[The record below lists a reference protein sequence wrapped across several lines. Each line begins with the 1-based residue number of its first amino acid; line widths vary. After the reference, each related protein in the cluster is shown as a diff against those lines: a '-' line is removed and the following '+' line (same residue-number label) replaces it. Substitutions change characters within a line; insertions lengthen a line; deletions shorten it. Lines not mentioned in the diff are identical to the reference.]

1 MTSTALALNQEKRRV
16 VARALLRQHGLTE
29 WVEDYDAFGLRRHQD
44 AAAFWQKPRIID
56 LIAAARGRNMPTTCA
71 HHFDVIVD
79 EAHHLRD
86 RTSRSWQLSFR
97 QTRSIVFMPPIYDWS
112 TSGTAIVPSAC
123 WLHCI
128 VLVCPTVG
136 NRAVRATGEAELQ
149 IRRDWRPQGDGR
161 HHLAGRTLALQGLCR
176 WHRGTRCSRR
186 GYRVNFSASYDGC

>member
-16 VARALLRQHGLTE
+16 VARALLKQHGLTE

-56 LIAAARGRNMPTTCA
+56 SIAAARGRNMPTTCA

-123 WLHCI
+123 WLHWYRPRLSHCSEQ
-128 VLVCPTVG
+128 G
-136 NRAVRATGEAELQ
+136 GARDGFVRNPSRLAT
-149 IRRDWRPQGDGR
+149 
-161 HHLAGRTLALQGLCR
+161 
-176 WHRGTRCSRR
+176 SRR
-186 GYRVNFSASYDGC
+186 RKA